1 MPTNKRNLLAGA
13 VATGILATGVL
24 AYVLAGGPP
33 GGNHLDTSLDAST
46 RLAPQT
52 DWRIGYSRTGV
63 ICYTQDS
70 TGLTSLCFAANV
82 LPYTEDATDVGWPVE
97 ITQVNRLPYNV
108 SASCDG
114 TPFDCSTATMDSTS
128 ADPAGGAT
136 ASTIT
141 MGGGSLDA
149 TAFGY
154 GNSKSLDLRVW
165 VKCSSG
171 TLDASNILTAGGIG
185 HWSVNCTT
193 VGGVWAL
200 LHATHSAVTE
210 SEAWKSDGSGGVRM
224 RLSGADATIWHMT
237 ATEKASWQ
245 NSTIPT
251 SDATGTT
258 VGTAAWINKDSTG
271 SYWQASGVT
280 KTETISQY
288 SGTCWNYSAPV
299 ISLTGSAGC
308 EATWYALTLTWSY

>member
-1 MPTNKRNLLAGA
+1 MNRKRIVGGVV
-13 VATGILATGVL
+13 VATIVSIAVVFGIVSGGG
-24 AYVLAGGPP
+24 AGG
-33 GGNHLDTSLDAST
+33 LIDTSLDAST
-46 RLAPQT
+46 STTPPT
-52 DWRIGYSRTGV
+52 DWRKGYARTGA

-70 TGLTSLCFAANV
+70 TGLTSLCFAANA

-97 ITQVNRLPYNV
+97 ITQVNRMPYNV

-114 TPFDCSTATMDSTS
+114 TPFNCSTATMDSTS
-128 ADPAGGAT
+128 ADPAGGTT

-149 TAFGY
+149 TAYGY
-154 GNSKSLDLRVW
+154 GNSASLDLRVW

-200 LHATHSAVTE
+200 LHSTHAAVTE
-210 SEAWKSDGSGGVRM
+210 SESWVSDSGGGVRM

-251 SDATGTT
+251 SDATGAT
-258 VGTAAWINKDSTG
+258 VGTASWPVVNSHG
-271 SYWQASGVT
+271 RYWAASGNT
-280 KTETISQY
+280 KVETLSEY
-288 SGTCWNYSAPV
+288 SGTCWDYTGTT
-299 ISLTGSAGC
+299 ISLTGTAGC
-308 EATWYALTLTWSY
+308 EATWYALSLTWSN